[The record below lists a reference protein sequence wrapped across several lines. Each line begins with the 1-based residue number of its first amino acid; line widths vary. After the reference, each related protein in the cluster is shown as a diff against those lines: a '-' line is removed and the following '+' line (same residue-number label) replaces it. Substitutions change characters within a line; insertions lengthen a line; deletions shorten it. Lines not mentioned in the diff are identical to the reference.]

1 MSKVG
6 FYVEGTLSLTATFSP
21 FSFAWNS
28 TAKPNGSHTLTVKA
42 YDAAGNTSS
51 ASVTVNVNNLD
62 IIPPSVAISSPV
74 NGTYVSGTVLVH
86 GIATDNVGVSKI
98 QFYANGVLL
107 STATASPFAFSWSTS
122 GQSNGLHTLT
132 VRAYDAA
139 GNSSSASVTVNVDT
153 IAPVV
158 AITSPVNGSRAKTYE
173 VIDVSATGNVSVPR
187 VRFILTMF
195 PSIRVLLRP
204 IPTPGRRTLSP
215 HGIT

>member
-28 TAKPNGSHTLTVKA
+28 TAKPNGSHTLTAKA
-42 YDAAGNTSS
+42 YDAAGN
-51 ASVTVNVNNLD
+51 
-62 IIPPSVAISSPV
+62 
-74 NGTYVSGTVLVH
+74 
-86 GIATDNVGVSKI
+86 
-98 QFYANGVLL
+98 
-107 STATASPFAFSWSTS
+107 ST
-122 GQSNGLHTLT
+122 
-132 VRAYDAA
+132 
-139 GNSSSASVTVNVDT
+139 SASVTVNVDT